1 MHIDL
6 TDQTGQLKEKD
17 RLLLQKIVTYAAEKE
32 QLQQNAEVSLVIV
45 DNDEIQQLNKS
56 YRQKDNATDVLS
68 FPMVE
73 DFNQVDERLPLMI
86 GDIIIS
92 IDKVKEQAER
102 YNHPFERELAFLAIH
117 GFLHLIGYTHDDE
130 EEEKIMFGKQE
141 QILQEFQLERG

>member
-6 TDQTGQLKEKD
+6 TDETGQLKEKD
-17 RLLLQKIVTYAAEKE
+17 CLLLQKIVTYAAEKE

-45 DNDEIQQLNKS
+45 DNDAIQQLNKS